1 MPASTDRRAVS
12 ALMTAVETVGDA
24 ALGRWLPFYYE
35 AKLAFLAWLVLP
47 AYRGALVVHEKWLSP
62 LFLQHEETID
72 ATLSDVK
79 RRASEKIVQ
88 VCKETAAGALRRSSG
103 AVAQSQ
109 QYVASQIVQQAISA
123 SLGSPVAST
132 STRSPEKTAAAGA
145 LPGLLSFL
153 SSAAASKTD
162 AVDKPADTTEDGELK
177 SKSPAKKRQGKS
189 PAKADKKAAATA
201 KEVDNSSSP
210 ASRSAKTR
218 QLVEHFKKMLLKGF
232 QLQYFASKGVVKQ
245 RLLRLDDTDSRYIT
259 FISARDAEAE
269 ASSPSKK
276 KKSARL
282 LLVNIL
288 RVSGTI
294 EADGSVPTDM
304 LVDMELAKAFSID
317 NGKGGPMVFQ
327 AESQKNRDLLVAGLR
342 LLIAEHK
349 QRRGEDKASDSVD
362 AAGSSRSQEDLDDE

>member
-1 MPASTDRRAVS
+1 MAA
-12 ALMTAVETVGDA
+12 AETVGDA

-62 LFLQHEETID
+62 LFQQHEETID

-109 QYVASQIVQQAISA
+109 QYVALQIVQQAISA
-123 SLGSPVAST
+123 SLGSPPPST
-132 STRSPEKTAAAGA
+132 ATRSPDKTSATGA

-162 AVDKPADTTEDGELK
+162 ALDANKSAEDPDEGEHK
-177 SKSPAKKRQGKS
+177 TKSPSKKRQD
-189 PAKADKKAAATA
+189 KAQTRAEKKTLKAAASADEAAGSGSGPTA
-201 KEVDNSSSP
+201 RRD
-210 ASRSAKTR
+210 KTR

-245 RLLRLDDTDSRYIT
+245 RLLRLDDADSRYIT
-259 FISARDAEAE
+259 FISARDAEA
-269 ASSPSKK
+269 APSSPNTKK
-276 KKSARL
+276 KFARL

-294 EADGSVPTDM
+294 ETDGNVSSDM
-304 LVDMELAKAFSID
+304 LADIELAQAFSID

-349 QRRGEDKASDSVD
+349 QRRSEDKATESID
-362 AAGSSRSQEDLDDE
+362 ATGSPTRSQEDLDEE